1 MCGEERQRR
10 LQPRP
15 SLPWQAGTALRI
27 PPPSKSG
34 TSLICSS
41 CRHPRRVTVGLQTP
55 RDRHLPPAPLP
66 GQMLGWGEVVIL
78 GTEGIFVLNK
88 LEEVSFF
95 YDERP
100 LFVVG
105 IAAPHINTIK

>member
-1 MCGEERQRR
+1 
-10 LQPRP
+10 
-15 SLPWQAGTALRI
+15 
-27 PPPSKSG
+27 
-34 TSLICSS
+34 
-41 CRHPRRVTVGLQTP
+41 
-55 RDRHLPPAPLP
+55 
-66 GQMLGWGEVVIL
+66 MLGWGEVVNL